1 MKIKTSRNHFKRRAA
16 MMSCCLALASV
27 RLSAAD
33 RADWSDR
40 MQHIVPKN
48 YLCHRTTAP
57 IVMDG
62 KLDDSAWKAA
72 AWTDDFADIQGDAK
86 PKPLFR
92 TRAKML
98 WDDEYLYIAAEIE
111 EPHVWATIT
120 NHDAVIFR
128 DPDFEVFIDPKSE
141 TQPY

>member
-1 MKIKTSRNHFKRRAA
+1 MKIKPAQNHFQRRVA
-16 MMSCCLALASV
+16 MILGGLALAPLLV
-27 RLSAAD
+27 CAAD
-33 RADWSDR
+33 RTDWSAR

-86 PKPLFR
+86 PKPRFR

-128 DPDFEVFIDPKSE
+128 DPD
-141 TQPY
+141 